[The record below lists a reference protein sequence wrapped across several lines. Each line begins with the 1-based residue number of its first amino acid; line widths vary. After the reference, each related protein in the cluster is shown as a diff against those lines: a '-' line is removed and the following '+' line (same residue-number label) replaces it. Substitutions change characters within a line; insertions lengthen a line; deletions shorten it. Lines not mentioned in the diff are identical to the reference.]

1 MPALTL
7 AVIAIVLT
15 AGMLAVGFAFR
26 ANDAR
31 AWNAV
36 GVFAVGGVIAGYG
49 LLYALLT
56 GDAWPVI
63 AAGTAIAAGA
73 LGYLWSRAR

>member
-7 AVIAIVLT
+7 AVVAIIVATGL
-15 AGMLAVGFAFR
+15 LAVGFAFR
-26 ANDAR
+26 ANDVP
-31 AWNAV
+31 AWNAL
-36 GVFAVGGVIAGYG
+36 GVFAAGGVIAGYG

-56 GDAWPVI
+56 GHSWPVI
-63 AAGTAIAAGA
+63 ATGMLIAAAA

>member
-15 AGMLAVGFAFR
+15 TGLLAVGFAFR
-26 ANDAR
+26 VNDTR
-31 AWNAV
+31 AWNAL
-36 GVFAVGGVIAGYG
+36 GVFAAGGVIAGYG

-63 AAGTAIAAGA
+63 AAGTLVAGAA
-73 LGYLWSRAR
+73 LGYLWTRAR

>member
-1 MPALTL
+1 VPAVTL

-15 AGMLAVGFAFR
+15 AGLLAIGFAFR
-26 ANDAR
+26 AGDAR

-49 LLYALLT
+49 LLSALLA
-56 GDAWPVI
+56 GDSWPVI
-63 AAGTAIAAGA
+63 AGGSAIALGA
-73 LGYLWSRAR
+73 LGYLWNRAR

>member
-1 MPALTL
+1 VPAVTL
-7 AVIAIVLT
+7 AVIAIMLT

-26 ANDAR
+26 AGDAR

-36 GVFAVGGVIAGYG
+36 GVFAFGGVIAGYG
-49 LLYALLT
+49 LLYALLE
-56 GDAWPVI
+56 GDSWPAI
-63 AAGTAIAAGA
+63 AAGSAIALGA

>member
-1 MPALTL
+1 VPAVTL
-7 AVIAIVLT
+7 AVIAVVLT
-15 AGMLAVGFAFR
+15 TGLLAVGFAFR
-26 ANDAR
+26 VDDGR

-36 GVFAVGGVIAGYG
+36 AVFAAGGVIAGYG

-56 GDAWPVI
+56 GDSWPVI
-63 AAGTAIAAGA
+63 ATGGAIAAGA